1 MTRMVQINGVQQDAA
16 GRTLTAYLREA
27 GYDPRVIAVEYNEA
41 ILPRDRYD
49 DVILQDGDV
58 VEIVQFMGGG

>member
-1 MTRMVQINGVQQDAA
+1 MVQINGVQQDAA
-16 GRTLTAYLREA
+16 GRTLADYLREA

-41 ILPRDRYD
+41 ILPKDRYAA
-49 DVILQDGDV
+49 VILQDGDV